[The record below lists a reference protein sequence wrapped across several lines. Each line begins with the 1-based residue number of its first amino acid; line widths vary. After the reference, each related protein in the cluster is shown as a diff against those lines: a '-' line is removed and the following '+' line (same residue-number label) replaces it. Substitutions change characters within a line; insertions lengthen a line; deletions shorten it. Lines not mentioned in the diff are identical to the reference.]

1 MAIRNSKKG
10 TGKKV
15 NKAISKKKV
24 AAKKSAPKKKVVAKK
39 KVGAKKTSP
48 KKKVVAKKKAA
59 AKKSVPKKKVV
70 AKKNVAEKKTAPKKK
85 VVAKKNLA
93 AKKSAPKKKVL
104 ATKTNAPATETQ
116 LIQELPAGENMHFIP
131 EHGDET
137 APLTPVQVNLA
148 ENRFHQKEEVTL
160 HQENQKTKDAFM
172 KRNAKKLYRRR

>member
-1 MAIRNSKKG
+1 MAIKNSKKG

-24 AAKKSAPKKKVVAKK
+24 AAKKSA
-39 KVGAKKTSP
+39 S
-48 KKKVVAKKKAA
+48 KKKVVAKKKAV
-59 AKKSVPKKKVV
+59 AKKS
-70 AKKNVAEKKTAPKKK
+70 APKKK
-85 VVAKKNLA
+85 VLAKKKVA

-148 ENRFHQKEEVTL
+148 ENKFHQKEQVTL
-160 HQENQKTKDAFM
+160 HQENEKTKDAFM